1 MAQPLIFQG
10 VKYGPSTF
18 SFGLTACQEV
28 KVFSQRCRSMEVEV
42 AEVAALQFTL
52 REMEMNADVVQ
63 QRLEQSQCF
72 GYVFLGF
79 FVGVR

>member
-1 MAQPLIFQG
+1 MSRVFLFRAE
-10 VKYGPSTF
+10 KKR
-18 SFGLTACQEV
+18 QEV
-28 KVFSQRCRSMEVEV
+28 KAFSQRCRSMEVEV

-72 GYVFLGF
+72 GWFWGSMGF
-79 FVGVR
+79 GGLRG